1 MSHSVLQVFI
11 KHPQLAKLNIYK
23 IKEDILNMIK
33 KLKSKFLNSYT
44 VTNIRKMW
52 PYIKPYK
59 FRALMA
65 LLLTIP
71 LGALDAV
78 IAFSLKPFMDSVM
91 IEKSVETAYYVPFI
105 IIGFTFIQAVIGYAA
120 YYLNAWVGN
129 KMTIDLKQDMFA
141 KMMSLESKFYDNM
154 QTGEILNRFVGDV
167 DVACAGLLKSF
178 KLFTTRLFSSISL
191 IFVLFYH
198 SWQLALV
205 AITVLFFAL
214 VPLSTFRKRIKGFN
228 QDLVLAAGAVGTHYT
243 ETIAGNKV
251 VASYNL
257 QNKRSKEI
265 VDKNQKVFRLQ
276 MKMVQRTAF
285 LPSLMTF
292 AVSIGIAII
301 IWYGSYL
308 IVSGEITGGT
318 FVSFIAA
325 LIMLYNPIKT
335 IGNNFSAVQIAL
347 LSMERIFKLQER
359 VPDITSKENAVK
371 LNGVSKEIK
380 FDKVNFSYDGENDV
394 LKNINLTIPAGK
406 VYAFVGNSGGGKSTI
421 VSLLPRFYDV
431 QGGAVTIDGVDL
443 KDLDLTT
450 LRSNIS
456 VVQQDNFLFAGSI
469 RDNIA
474 LGGDYTDEQ
483 IMKAVELANLQEF
496 IESQEE
502 GLDLDVGERG
512 NLLSGGQKQRVSIA
526 RAFLKNSPIV
536 IFDEATSAL
545 DNKSEKAIQKAM
557 EELMKDRTVLV
568 IAHRLSTIKNADQ
581 IVVVNDGEIVEKG
594 THDELIAKTDGAY
607 KALHSTSR

>member
-1 MSHSVLQVFI
+1 
-11 KHPQLAKLNIYK
+11 
-23 IKEDILNMIK
+23 MIR
-33 KLKSKFLNSYT
+33 KLKEKFMNSYT
-44 VTNIRKMW
+44 VTNMKKMW

-59 FRALMA
+59 FRALLA
-65 LLLTIP
+65 VLLTIP

-91 IEKSVETAYYVPFI
+91 IEKSVETAHYVPFI
-105 IIGFTFIQAVIGYAA
+105 IIGFTFVQAIIGYAA

-129 KMTIDLKQDMFA
+129 KMTIDLKQDMFN
-141 KMMSLESKFYDNM
+141 KMMSFESKFYDKM
-154 QTGEILNRFVGDV
+154 QTGEVLARFSGDV
-167 DVACAGLLKSF
+167 DIACNGLLKSF

-198 SWQLALV
+198 SWQLAIV
-205 AITVLFFAL
+205 AIVVLFCAL
-214 VPLSTFRKRIKGFN
+214 MPLSTFRRKVKGFN
-228 QDLVLAAGAVGTHYT
+228 HDLVAANGQVGTHYT

-257 QNKRSKEI
+257 QNKRNQELEQ
-265 VDKNQKVFRLQ
+265 KNKQVFRLQ

-347 LSMERIFKLQER
+347 LSMERIFKLKEQLPE
-359 VPDITSKENAVK
+359 IKSKDNAIEFK
-371 LNGVSKEIK
+371 GISKEIK
-380 FDKVNFSYDGENDV
+380 FENVNFEYEENTPV
-394 LKNINLTIPAGK
+394 LKNIDLTIPAGK
-406 VYAFVGNSGGGKSTI
+406 VFAFVGNSGGGKSTV

-431 QGGAVTIDGVDL
+431 QKGAVKIDGEDV
-443 KDLDLTT
+443 KDLDLKS
-450 LRSNIS
+450 LRSKIA

-474 LGGDYTDEQ
+474 LGGEYTDEQ
-483 IMKAVELANLQEF
+483 IMNAIKLANLQEF
-496 IESQEE
+496 VESQEG
-502 GLDLDVGERG
+502 GLDADVGERG

-526 RAFLKNSPIV
+526 RAFLKDAPIV

-545 DNKSEKAIQKAM
+545 DNKSEQAIQQAM
-557 EELMKDRTVLV
+557 DELMKDRTVLV
-568 IAHRLSTIKNADQ
+568 IAHRLSTIQNADQ
-581 IVVVNDGEIVEKG
+581 IVVINDGEIVEKG
-594 THDELIAKTDGAY
+594 THDELIAKENGSY
-607 KALHSTSR
+607 KALHNISK